1 MNKEK
6 IDELK
11 ELRRLLVLD
20 LKNTN
25 RIEQQI
31 GATPHLEEMRNLYLD
46 QLNEIDKELKRLE
59 KQE

>member
-25 RIEQQI
+25 R
-31 GATPHLEEMRNLYLD
+31 
-46 QLNEIDKELKRLE
+46 LNKKSELHHI
-59 KQE
+59 